1 MSVRTPSYRFHKP
14 SGQAVVTLNGRDY
27 YLGKHGTPQSRTEYD
42 RLLAEWLVNGRH
54 VTARA
59 RDNPPSGASV
69 SPDELTVSEMI
80 LAYLRY
86 AEGYYRKGGKP
97 TGEVPHI
104 KYAMGHLRR
113 LYGHTSAKNF
123 GPLALKTVRQQIIDS
138 GLCRNEV
145 NRRTRIIVRAF
156 KWATENE
163 LVPLSIHHGLRA
175 VSGLRKGRSEARE
188 SEPVKPVPDELVDAI
203 APYVSRQVGA
213 MIQLQRLS
221 GMRPGEVCML
231 RTCDLDTSGR
241 VWVYTPETHKTE
253 HHGRDRKIYFG
264 PAAQA
269 VLRQWVRADP
279 NDYLFQPREVVEES
293 LAERRRNRKSPM
305 TPSQQARTRKHSPKK
320 APGACYT
327 ADSYREAIVKACKL
341 AFPHPELTKIPQKDL
356 TPDQQRE
363 LKAWHHARRWHPN
376 QLRHNAATKLRRQFG
391 LDVAQVILGHS
402 SSAVTEVYA
411 EVDEAKAIGVMEQIG

>member
-1 MSVRTPSYRFHKP
+1 MPVRTPSYRFHKP
-14 SGQAVVTLNGRDY
+14 SGQAVVTLNGRDF
-27 YLGKHGTPQSRTEYD
+27 YLGKHGTPQSLAEYD

-54 VTARA
+54 AATRA
-59 RDNPPSGASV
+59 RENPTSGSPVA
-69 SPDELTVSEMI
+69 PDELTISEMI
-80 LAYLRY
+80 LAYIRY

-97 TGEVPHI
+97 TGEVAHI

-138 GLCRNEV
+138 GLCHNEV

-163 LVPLSIHHGLRA
+163 LIPLSIHHGLRA

-188 SEPVKPVPDELVDAI
+188 SLPVKPVADTLVDAI
-203 APYVSRQVGA
+203 VPFVSRQVGA

-241 VWVYTPETHKTE
+241 VWIYTPETHKTE
-253 HHGRDRKIYFG
+253 HHGRDRQIYFG
-264 PAAQA
+264 PAAQV
-269 VLRQWVRADP
+269 VLRQWIRPDP
-279 NDYLFQPREVVEES
+279 IDYLFQPKEVVEES

-305 TPSQQARTRKHSPKK
+305 TPSQQARAKKPSPKK
-320 APGACYT
+320 GPGACYT
-327 ADSYREAIVKACKL
+327 ADSYRETIVKACAA
-341 AFPHPELTKIPQKDL
+341 AFPHPVLSKIPKKDL
-356 TPDQQRE
+356 TSEQRRE
-363 LKAWHHARRWHPN
+363 LKDWHRAHRWHPN
-376 QLRHNAATKLRRQFG
+376 QLRHNAATKLRREFG
-391 LDVAQVILGHS
+391 LDVARVILGHS
-402 SSAVTEVYA
+402 SSTVTEVYA
-411 EVDEAKAIGVMEQIG
+411 EVDRDKAIGVMGQIG